1 MQERSKSFI
10 LGSVVGGLSG
20 TVVGAMLVAL
30 FWTDMVGALRRLTR
44 RVLKRD
50 EQVNFE
56 ILLQ

>member
-30 FWTDMVGALRRLTR
+30 FWTDMVGALRRLAR